1 VTKQL
6 INYALWPIITGL
18 LVAYIFTSNQRIAS
32 ETTSYAKAVTA
43 AQNSVVNIYTR
54 KKLARPHPL
63 ANHPYFR
70 QMLRGSTLMQT
81 KMESSL
87 GSGVIVSTDGYILT
101 NHHVISAA
109 TSIEVLLAD
118 GRVSPATI
126 IGIDAE
132 TDLAVIKVELEGI
145 TPIKLGS
152 PQNARVGDVVLAIGN
167 PFGVGQTVTQGIIS
181 ATSRF
186 NIGLNPYES
195 FLQTDAAINPGNSG
209 GALIDAKGK
218 LLGINTSVLSGNNN
232 SVGISFAIP
241 ADTAMDVL
249 RAILDK
255 GSVVRGWL
263 GFNAELVQAGDQLVF
278 LVTEVAPNGPAGNA
292 GIAPGDIITQLGDIA
307 IEASGRTASEVAQ
320 LSPGTVVDITIVRN
334 GQQFT
339 QQLTIGEKP

>member
-1 VTKQL
+1 VTKKI
-6 INYALWPIITGL
+6 INYALWPVITGL
-18 LVAYIFTSNQRIAS
+18 LAAYIFTSSQREGTDTA
-32 ETTSYAKAVTA
+32 SYAKAVAA

-126 IGIDAE
+126 IGIDAD
-132 TDLAVIKVELEGI
+132 TDLAVIKVELNDI
-145 TPIKLGS
+145 SPIKMGE

-249 RAILDK
+249 REILDS

-263 GFNAELVQAGDQLVF
+263 GFNAELVQAGDQLAFV
-278 LVTEVAPNGPAGNA
+278 VTEVVPQGPAGQA
-292 GIAPGDIITQLGDIA
+292 GIVPGDLITQLGMIP
-307 IEASGRTASEVAQ
+307 IEASGRTASEIAK
-320 LSPGTVVDITIVRN
+320 LTPGTEIEITIVRN
-334 GQQFT
+334 SQQLVKP
-339 QQLTIGEKP
+339 LTIGVRP